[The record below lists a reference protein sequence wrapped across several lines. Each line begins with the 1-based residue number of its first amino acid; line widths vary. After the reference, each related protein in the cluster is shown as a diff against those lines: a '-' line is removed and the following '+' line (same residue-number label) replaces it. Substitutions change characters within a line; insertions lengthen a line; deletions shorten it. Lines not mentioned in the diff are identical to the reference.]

1 MRLYLRKILILCVV
15 LVFLWFVVSLV
26 DEFPVKKTSN
36 KYADQLESK
45 IMQLERKLDNQL
57 VESGKLL
64 ERVKD
69 HLKNKQDSASK
80 QLENNMAFVEEDPV
94 LPVLVIAC
102 NRITVKR
109 CLENL
114 IKFRPDKE
122 TFPIIVSQDC
132 DHEPTYQVIES
143 FTQDDPTITVVKQP
157 DQSVIPLERAKVKFR
172 GYYNIARHYKFALDH
187 VFVKLGHEA
196 VIIVEDDLDIS
207 SDFYEYF
214 LGTFPLLNSDPSIW
228 CVSAWN
234 DNGKKE
240 LVEAARPEL
249 LHRTDFFPGLGWM
262 LRRDTW
268 ASLRARWPAAF
279 FDDWLRNPENTQG
292 RACIRPEIS
301 RTYSFGKVGVSKGLF
316 FDLHLRYMQLNMEYV
331 EFTKLNLTYLLKDKY
346 DHAFTTLV
354 YSLPEATADEVMA
367 GQGGEGAVRVPYS
380 TAKTYQRAAKR
391 LGLMEDF
398 RSGIPRTA
406 YRGIVQCYVRGRR
419 VYLAPDFLWT
429 RYDPAWG

>member
-1 MRLYLRKILILCVV
+1 MAR
-15 LVFLWFVVSLV
+15 VSLV

-80 QLENNMAFVEEDPV
+80 QLENNMAFVE
-94 LPVLVIAC
+94 
-102 NRITVKR
+102 
-109 CLENL
+109 
-114 IKFRPDKE
+114 
-122 TFPIIVSQDC
+122 VSQDC

-172 GYYNIARHYKFALDH
+172 GYYNIARHYKAGGGGAAGAAAPDGLLPRPRLDAAPRH
-187 VFVKLGHEA
+187 VGL
-196 VIIVEDDLDIS
+196 
-207 SDFYEYF
+207 
-214 LGTFPLLNSDPSIW
+214 
-228 CVSAWN
+228 
-234 DNGKKE
+234 
-240 LVEAARPEL
+240 AARALARRVSDQSLPNPASL
-249 LHRTDFFPGLGWM
+249 DAAPRHVGLAARALARRVSDQSLPTRPRLDAAPRHVGLAARALARRVSDQSLPNPARLDAAPRHVGLAARALARRVSDQSLPNRLGWM

-268 ASLRARWPAAF
+268 ASLRARPAAV
-279 FDDWLRNPENTQG
+279 Q
-292 RACIRPEIS
+292 
-301 RTYSFGKVGVSKGLF
+301 VGVSKGLF

-331 EFTKLNLTYLLKDKY
+331 EFTKLNLTYLLK
-346 DHAFTTLV
+346 
-354 YSLPEATADEVMA
+354 
-367 GQGGEGAVRVPYS
+367 
-380 TAKTYQRAAKR
+380 
-391 LGLMEDF
+391 
-398 RSGIPRTA
+398 SGIPRTA

>member
-80 QLENNMAFVEEDPV
+80 QLENNMAFVE
-94 LPVLVIAC
+94 
-102 NRITVKR
+102 
-109 CLENL
+109 
-114 IKFRPDKE
+114 
-122 TFPIIVSQDC
+122 VSQDC

-172 GYYNIARHYKFALDH
+172 GYYNIARHYKAGGGGAAGAAAPDGLLPRPRLDAAPRH
-187 VFVKLGHEA
+187 VGL
-196 VIIVEDDLDIS
+196 
-207 SDFYEYF
+207 
-214 LGTFPLLNSDPSIW
+214 
-228 CVSAWN
+228 
-234 DNGKKE
+234 
-240 LVEAARPEL
+240 AARAL
-249 LHRTDFFPGLGWM
+249 A
-262 LRRDTW
+262 RR
-268 ASLRARWPAAF
+268 
-279 FDDWLRNPENTQG
+279 
-292 RACIRPEIS
+292 
-301 RTYSFGKVGVSKGLF
+301 VGVSKGLF

-331 EFTKLNLTYLLKDKY
+331 EFTKLNLTYLLK
-346 DHAFTTLV
+346 
-354 YSLPEATADEVMA
+354 ATADEVMA